1 MAQRKIIWSLKASN
15 DLLSI
20 LEFYFHRNGNSG
32 YSQNLLSEIDTIVS
46 LLPIHPHLGKSV
58 TNAPYRVIIRGHYE
72 IFYRFNSTTVIVI
85 TIWDSRQ
92 NPESKK
98 L

>member
-20 LEFYFHRNGNSG
+20 LEFYFHRNGNSV
-32 YSQNLLSEIDTIVS
+32 YSRKLLLEINTIVS
-46 LLPIHPHLGKSV
+46 LLPVHPLLGKSV
-58 TNAPYRVIIRGHYE
+58 SNASYRVIIRGHYE
-72 IFYRFNSTTVIVI
+72 IFYRFNDENIIVI

>member
-1 MAQRKIIWSLKASN
+1 MAQRKIIWSLKAGN

-20 LEFYFHRNGNSG
+20 LEFYFNRNGNSE
-32 YSQNLLSEIDTIVS
+32 YPKKLLSDVDKIVS
-46 LLPIHPHLGKSV
+46 LLPDHPNLGKHVSKS
-58 TNAPYRVIIRGHYE
+58 PYRVIIRGHYE
-72 IFYRFNSTTVIVI
+72 IFYRYDDEYIVVV

-98 L
+98 I